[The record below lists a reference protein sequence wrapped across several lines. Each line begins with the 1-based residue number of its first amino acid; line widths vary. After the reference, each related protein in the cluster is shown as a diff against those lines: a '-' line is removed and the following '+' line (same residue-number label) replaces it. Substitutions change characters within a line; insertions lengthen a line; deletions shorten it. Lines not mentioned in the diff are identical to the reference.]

1 MEEKERG
8 KKRKKQRKH
17 NYVANSYYYHHSLSV
32 PQDGTQE
39 ARQEWEKDRKR
50 CKGRFFFLLPFCN
63 PCVAYTSHEHSHL
76 GFRLLTS
83 PSLLCSALK
92 KQQTNKNGIGT
103 APATVPR

>member
-1 MEEKERG
+1 MLARWKKKKET
-8 KKRKKQRKH
+8 KKAQLRREQLLLL
-17 NYVANSYYYHHSLSV
+17 SLSLCASGR
-32 PQDGTQE
+32 DTGGTTGMVK
-39 ARQEWEKDRKR
+39 RQEEMQRS
-50 CKGRFFFLLPFCN
+50 FFFLLPFCN

-76 GFRLLTS
+76 RFRLLTS